1 MNIRRRCVEILQ
13 RILEEK
19 IFFNGLKAEIEE
31 KNLPFANM
39 LILTALR
46 HLVTLKQI
54 LHKFLNKKI
63 PDKNKKVYYALL
75 LGATEILYMD
85 TPDYAAIN
93 EYVNIARKVSD
104 KYTAGMVNAVLRR
117 VAADK
122 DNLNTAFGNNIFP
135 EAFKQ
140 ILQKDYS
147 AVEIVRLEE
156 SAKAEPAL
164 DISVKNNPEE
174 LVLKLNGVL
183 FANGTIRLKELKS
196 KVSEL
201 YGFKEGLWWV
211 QDLAA
216 SMPVNLLG
224 DVKNKKALDLCAAPG
239 GKTAQLLSK
248 GAKVTAVDIDEERM
262 ARLRQNIK
270 RLQLEQNLTAITADG
285 LEFLQNSSEH
295 FDIIVLDAPCS
306 ATGTFRRHPEV
317 LHLKTADD
325 VNKQLDIQAQMLNA
339 AAAKLAPDGIIL
351 YCTCSAAKAEG
362 ENQITKF
369 LQSHADFKLRAFDLR
384 DVNKFNGKMFD
395 AEIIDK
401 GVLRTL
407 SYYMQNDGGMDV
419 FFAACL
425 QKSA

>member
-104 KYTAGMVNAVLRR
+104 KYAAGMVNAVLRR

-122 DNLNTAFGNNIFP
+122 DNLNTAFGNKIFP

-147 AVEIVRLEE
+147 AAEIARLEE

-270 RLQLEQNLTAITADG
+270 RLQLEQNLTTVTADG

-325 VNKQLDIQAQMLNA
+325 VNKQLGIQAQMLNA
-339 AAAKLAPDGIIL
+339 AAAKLASD
-351 YCTCSAAKAEG
+351 
-362 ENQITKF
+362 
-369 LQSHADFKLRAFDLR
+369 R
-384 DVNKFNGKMFD
+384 
-395 AEIIDK
+395 
-401 GVLRTL
+401 
-407 SYYMQNDGGMDV
+407 
-419 FFAACL
+419 
-425 QKSA
+425 KSVV

>member
-1 MNIRRRCVEILQ
+1 MNIRRHCVEILQ

-19 IFFNGLKAEIEE
+19 IFFNSLKTEIEE

-46 HLVTLKQI
+46 HLEALKLI
-54 LHKFLNKKI
+54 LRKFLNKKI

-75 LGATEILYMD
+75 LGATEILYLD

-104 KYTAGMVNAVLRR
+104 KYAAGMVNAVLRR

-122 DNLNTAFGNNIFP
+122 DNLNTAFNCRCFP
-135 EAFKQ
+135 EEFKK
-140 ILQKDYS
+140 ILRADYTQD
-147 AVEIVRLEE
+147 EIAKLEE
-156 SAKAEPAL
+156 SAKVEPAL
-164 DISVKNNPEE
+164 DITAKGSAEE
-174 LVLKLNGVL
+174 LALKLNGVL
-183 FANGTIRLKELKS
+183 FANGTIRLKGLKT

-216 SMPVNLLG
+216 SLPVNLLG
-224 DVKNKKALDLCAAPG
+224 EVNGKKVLDLCAAPG

-270 RLQLEQNLTAITADG
+270 RLQMEENLTTVTADG
-285 LEFLQNSSEH
+285 LDFLQNSTEI

-317 LHLKTADD
+317 LHLKTAND
-325 VNKQLDIQAQMLNA
+325 VNKQLDVQAQMLNA
-339 AAAKLAPDGIIL
+339 AAAKLARGGQIL

-362 ENQITKF
+362 ENQVAKF
-369 LQSHADFKLRAFDLR
+369 LQSHSDFKLKAFDLQNL
-384 DVNKFNGKMFD
+384 NKFNGKLFD
-395 AEIIDK
+395 KNIIDK

-425 QKSA
+425 QKSM

>member
-19 IFFNGLKAEIEE
+19 IFFNSLKAEIEE

-46 HLVTLKQI
+46 HLTALKQI
-54 LHKFLNKKI
+54 LNKFLNKKI
-63 PDKNKKVYYALL
+63 PDKNKKVYYVLL

-93 EYVNIARKVSD
+93 EYVNTARKFSD
-104 KYTAGMVNAVLRR
+104 KYAAGMVNAVLRR

-122 DNLNTAFGNNIFP
+122 DNLNTVFNNKCFP
-135 EAFKQ
+135 KEFKK
-140 ILQKDYS
+140 ILQSDYS
-147 AVEIVRLEE
+147 EAEIAQLEE

-164 DISVKNNPEE
+164 DITAKDNPEE
-174 LVLKLNGVL
+174 LALKLNGVL

-201 YGFKEGLWWV
+201 YGFKEGWWWV

-216 SMPVNLLG
+216 SMPINLLG
-224 DVKNKKALDLCAAPG
+224 EVKGKKALDLCAAPG
-239 GKTAQLLSK
+239 GKTAQLLSQ
-248 GAKVTAVDIDEERM
+248 GAQVTAVDIDEERM

-270 RLQLEQNLTAITADG
+270 RLQLEQNLTTVTADG
-285 LEFLQNSSEH
+285 LEFLQNNTEN
-295 FDIIVLDAPCS
+295 FDVIVLDAPCS

-325 VNKQLDIQAQMLNA
+325 VNKQLDIQADMLNA
-339 AAAKLAPDGIIL
+339 AAAKLTAGGQIL

-362 ENQITKF
+362 ENQIAKF
-369 LQSHADFKLRAFDLR
+369 LQSHPDFKLKAFDLQNI
-384 DVNKFNGKMFD
+384 NKFNGKLFD
-395 AEIIDK
+395 KKIIDK

-407 SYYMQNDGGMDV
+407 SYYMKNDGGMDM

>member
-75 LGATEILYMD
+75 LGTTEILYMD

-104 KYTAGMVNAVLRR
+104 KYAAGMVNAVLRR

-122 DNLNTAFGNNIFP
+122 DNLNTAFGNKIFP

-147 AVEIVRLEE
+147 AAEIARLEE

-224 DVKNKKALDLCAAPG
+224 NVKNKKALDLCAAPG

-270 RLQLEQNLTAITADG
+270 RLQLEQNLTTVTADG
-285 LEFLQNSSEH
+285 LEFLQNSSEY
-295 FDIIVLDAPCS
+295 FDIIILDAPCS

-325 VNKQLDIQAQMLNA
+325 VNKQLGIQAQMLNA
-339 AAAKLAPDGIIL
+339 AAAKLASGGLIL

>member
-19 IFFNGLKAEIEE
+19 IFFNSLKADIEE

-46 HLVTLKQI
+46 HLTALKLI
-54 LHKFLNKKI
+54 LRKFLNKKI
-63 PDKNKKVYYALL
+63 PDKNKKVYYVLL
-75 LGATEILYMD
+75 LGATEISYMD

-104 KYTAGMVNAVLRR
+104 KYAAGMVNAVLRR

-122 DNLNTAFGNNIFP
+122 DNLKTEFGNKYFP
-135 EAFKQ
+135 EEFKQ
-140 ILQKDYS
+140 ILRADYTQ
-147 AVEIVRLEE
+147 AELAKLEE
-156 SAKAEPAL
+156 TAKVEPPL
-164 DISVKNNPEE
+164 DITAKDNPEE
-174 LVLKLNGVL
+174 LALKLNGVL

-216 SMPVNLLG
+216 SLPVNLLG
-224 DVKNKKALDLCAAPG
+224 EVKGKKVLDLCAAPG

-248 GAKVTAVDIDEERM
+248 GAQVTAVDIDAERM
-262 ARLRQNIK
+262 ARLRQNVK
-270 RLQLEQNLTAITADG
+270 RLQLEQNLTTVTADG
-285 LEFLQNSSEH
+285 LEFLQNSTEN

-317 LHLKTADD
+317 LHLKTVDD

-339 AAAKLAPDGIIL
+339 AAAKLAAGGQIL

-362 ENQITKF
+362 ENQIAKF
-369 LQSHADFKLRAFDLR
+369 LQSHPDFKLTAFDLQNI
-384 DVNKFNGKMFD
+384 NKFNGKLFD
-395 AEIIDK
+395 KKIIDK

-425 QKSA
+425 QKPV

>member
-1 MNIRRRCVEILQ
+1 MNIRRHCVEILQ
-13 RILEEK
+13 CILEEK
-19 IFFNGLKAEIEE
+19 IFFNSLKTEIEE

-46 HLVTLKQI
+46 HLEALKLI
-54 LHKFLNKKI
+54 LRKFLNKKI
-63 PDKNKKVYYALL
+63 PDKNKKVYYVLL

-93 EYVNIARKVSD
+93 EYVNIAHKVSD
-104 KYTAGMVNAVLRR
+104 KYAAGMVNAVLRR

-122 DNLNTAFGNNIFP
+122 DNLNAAFNSRCFS
-135 EAFKQ
+135 EEFKK
-140 ILQKDYS
+140 ILRADYTQ
-147 AVEIVRLEE
+147 AEITKLEE
-156 SAKAEPAL
+156 SAKEEPAL
-164 DISVKNNPEE
+164 DITAKGSAEE
-174 LVLKLNGVL
+174 LALKLNGVL
-183 FANGTIRLKELKS
+183 FANGTIRLKGLKT

-216 SMPVNLLG
+216 SLPVNLLG
-224 DVKNKKALDLCAAPG
+224 EVNGKKVLDLCAAPG

-270 RLQLEQNLTAITADG
+270 RLQMEENLTTVTADG
-285 LEFLQNSSEH
+285 LEFLQNSSEK

-339 AAAKLAPDGIIL
+339 AAAKLAADGIIL

-362 ENQITKF
+362 ENQIAKF
-369 LQSHADFKLRAFDLR
+369 LQSHAYFKLRTFDLR

-407 SYYMQNDGGMDV
+407 SYYMQKDGGMDV

>member
-1 MNIRRRCVEILQ
+1 MNIRRHCVEILQ

-19 IFFNGLKAEIEE
+19 IFFNNLKTEIEE

-46 HLVTLKQI
+46 HLEALKLI
-54 LHKFLNKKI
+54 LRKFLNKKI

-75 LGATEILYMD
+75 LGATEILYLD

-104 KYTAGMVNAVLRR
+104 KYAAGMVNAVLRR

-122 DNLNTAFGNNIFP
+122 DNLNTAFNSRCFP
-135 EAFKQ
+135 EEFKK
-140 ILQKDYS
+140 ILRADYTQ
-147 AVEIVRLEE
+147 AEIAKLEE
-156 SAKAEPAL
+156 SAKVEPAL
-164 DISVKNNPEE
+164 DITAKDNTEE

-183 FANGTIRLKELKS
+183 FANGTIRLKGLKT

-216 SMPVNLLG
+216 SLPVNLLG
-224 DVKNKKALDLCAAPG
+224 EVKGKKVLDLCAAPG

-270 RLQLEQNLTAITADG
+270 RLQMEENLTTVTADG
-285 LEFLQNSSEH
+285 LDFLQNSTEN

-339 AAAKLAPDGIIL
+339 AAAKLTRGGNIL

-362 ENQITKF
+362 ENEVAKF
-369 LQSHADFKLRAFDLR
+369 LQSHSDFKLKAFDLQNL
-384 DVNKFNGKMFD
+384 NKFNGKLFD
-395 AEIIDK
+395 KNIIDK

-425 QKSA
+425 QKSM

>member
-19 IFFNGLKAEIEE
+19 IFFNSLKAEIEE

-46 HLVTLKQI
+46 HLTALKQI
-54 LHKFLNKKI
+54 LNKFLNKKI
-63 PDKNKKVYYALL
+63 PDKNKKVYYVLL

-93 EYVNIARKVSD
+93 EYVNIARKFSD
-104 KYTAGMVNAVLRR
+104 KYAAGMVNAVLRR

-122 DNLNTAFGNNIFP
+122 DNLNTVFNNKCFP
-135 EAFKQ
+135 KEFKK
-140 ILQKDYS
+140 ILQSDYS
-147 AVEIVRLEE
+147 EAEIAQLEE
-156 SAKAEPAL
+156 SAKAEPVL
-164 DISVKNNPEE
+164 DITAKDNPEE
-174 LVLKLNGVL
+174 LALKLNGVL

-201 YGFKEGLWWV
+201 YGFKEGWWWV

-224 DVKNKKALDLCAAPG
+224 EVKGKKALDLCAAPG

-248 GAKVTAVDIDEERM
+248 GAQVTAVDIDEERM

-270 RLQLEQNLTAITADG
+270 RLQLEQNLTTVTADG
-285 LEFLQNSSEH
+285 LEFLQNSTEN
-295 FDIIVLDAPCS
+295 FDVIVLDAPCS

-325 VNKQLDIQAQMLNA
+325 VNKQLDIQADMLNA
-339 AAAKLAPDGIIL
+339 AAAKLTADGQIL

-362 ENQITKF
+362 ENQIAKF
-369 LQSHADFKLRAFDLR
+369 LQSHPDFKLKAFDLQNI
-384 DVNKFNGKMFD
+384 NKFNGKLFD
-395 AEIIDK
+395 KKIIDK

-407 SYYMQNDGGMDV
+407 SYYMKNDGGMDM

>member
-19 IFFNGLKAEIEE
+19 IFFNSLKAEIEE

-46 HLVTLKQI
+46 HLTALKLI
-54 LHKFLNKKI
+54 LRKFLNKKI
-63 PDKNKKVYYALL
+63 PDKNKKIYYALL
-75 LGATEILYMD
+75 LGATEILYLD

-93 EYVNIARKVSD
+93 EYVNVARKVSD
-104 KYTAGMVNAVLRR
+104 KYAAGMVNAVLRR

-122 DNLNTAFGNNIFP
+122 DNLNTEFGNKYFP
-135 EAFKQ
+135 EEFKQ
-140 ILQKDYS
+140 ILRADYTQ
-147 AVEIVRLEE
+147 VEIRQLEE
-156 SAKAEPAL
+156 SAKVEPAL
-164 DISVKNNPEE
+164 DITAKDNPEE
-174 LVLKLNGVL
+174 TALKLNGVL
-183 FANGTIRLKELKS
+183 FANGTIRLKGLKT

-216 SMPVNLLG
+216 SLPINLLG
-224 DVKNKKALDLCAAPG
+224 EVKGKKVLDLCAAPG

-248 GAKVTAVDIDEERM
+248 GAQVTAVDIDVERM
-262 ARLRQNIK
+262 ARLRQNIM
-270 RLQLEQNLTAITADG
+270 RLQMEENLTAITADG
-285 LEFLQNSSEH
+285 IDFLQSASEK

-317 LHLKTADD
+317 LHLKTTED
-325 VNKQLDIQAQMLNA
+325 VNKQLKIQAQMLNA
-339 AAAKLAPDGIIL
+339 AAEKLKNGGHIL

-362 ENQITKF
+362 ENQVAKF
-369 LQSHADFKLRAFDLR
+369 LQSHTDFKLKAFELKNI
-384 DVNKFNGKMFD
+384 NKFNGKLFD
-395 AEIIDK
+395 EKILDK

-419 FFAACL
+419 FFAADL